1 MVDPPCEVRRV
12 DPGQLFLDGGDCFLA
27 EDSRAFQALPRGG
40 RRIVYPDPSA
50 LLVALVLVADGFA
63 GHGEVV
69 EFRVD
74 QWP

>member
-1 MVDPPCEVRRV
+1 
-12 DPGQLFLDGGDCFLA
+12 
-27 EDSRAFQALPRGG
+27 
-40 RRIVYPDPSA
+40 